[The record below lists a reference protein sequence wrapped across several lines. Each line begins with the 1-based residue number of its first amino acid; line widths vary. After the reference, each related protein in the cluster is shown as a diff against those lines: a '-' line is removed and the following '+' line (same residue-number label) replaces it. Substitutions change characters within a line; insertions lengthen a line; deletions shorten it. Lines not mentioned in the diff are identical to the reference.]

1 MSPRSR
7 FISWGLPY
15 RASNFPPMN
24 VCASQ
29 VIRFG
34 PPAKRLRSTS
44 IRPLLFCL
52 WIASITS
59 LCCSRNQIPAGH
71 DSGIEVASDSSS
83 KPIAA
88 TASSTISP
96 SFSVVPSACAPP
108 PCSSIDAEP
117 PSAPLTLLSE
127 QGPIPAANAQRILH
141 IGDSMVPLVGN
152 YLRSVFTQSKRR
164 YEIISIPSSSTL
176 SWAQEH
182 GLRDAVYRYD
192 PQVILISL
200 GSNELFDPIRIAEQ
214 RPFGKSSPKHADVPA
229 CGSDLPLGKKTK
241 GSCKYSVRTWV
252 IADTSTRP
260 S

>member
-96 SFSVVPSACAPP
+96 SFSVVPSACGTAN
-108 PCSSIDAEP
+108 
-117 PSAPLTLLSE
+117 PSHRRLHGPTRGKLFTVRFHPIQATLRNHQHPFVQYLVVGARAWFTRRRISVRSASHPHFAWIQRAIRSQSE
-127 QGPIPAANAQRILH
+127 
-141 IGDSMVPLVGN
+141 S
-152 YLRSVFTQSKRR
+152 
-164 YEIISIPSSSTL
+164 PSSGHSANRLRNTRTSLPVGRTSRLEKRQRVLAST
-176 SWAQEH
+176 
-182 GLRDAVYRYD
+182 
-192 PQVILISL
+192 P
-200 GSNELFDPIRIAEQ
+200 
-214 RPFGKSSPKHADVPA
+214 
-229 CGSDLPLGKKTK
+229 
-241 GSCKYSVRTWV
+241 
-252 IADTSTRP
+252 
-260 S
+260 